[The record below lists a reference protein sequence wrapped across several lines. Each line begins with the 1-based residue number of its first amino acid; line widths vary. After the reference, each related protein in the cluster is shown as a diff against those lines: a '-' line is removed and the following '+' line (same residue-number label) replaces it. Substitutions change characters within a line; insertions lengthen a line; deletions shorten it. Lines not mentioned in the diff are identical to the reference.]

1 MSLLKRRCGRTGDIG
16 IAAALGRIDI
26 GDRFST
32 LALTSQ
38 DLKQLLL
45 HSPRSALRISFFDDI
60 VLRYDI
66 KVMG

>member
-32 LALTSQ
+32 LALMNQ
-38 DLKQLLL
+38 DLKQLL

>member
-1 MSLLKRRCGRTGDIG
+1 MKVWRTGDIG

-26 GDRFST
+26 GDRFSM
-32 LALTSQ
+32 LALSQ
-38 DLKQLLL
+38 VPKQFML